1 MMNKNFFEK
10 VKIADV
16 VITELCWGEV
26 FREFCDRIGAG
37 VFFKMQADGLRRT
50 VGDEEADAFLV
61 AAATGYLQV
70 SRDGDNNLVSASWH
84 SLAQE
89 EEDEIEEDAKIR
101 YAELMNG
108 KPLHLT
114 VDFEAP
120 PYAVGI
126 GYDEYEVQD
135 DSGTYEEDFKG
146 VGEYDTLDLQIL
158 RDKGLDFLEAARHW
172 ERAAKKY
179 KEDKEKE
186 EKRKK
191 KMEQLRAL
199 AFSIDDTGDER
210 VETLV
215 ALVKEVF
222 NWG

>member
-16 VITELCWGEV
+16 VITELCWSAV
-26 FREFCDRIGAG
+26 FKEFCDRIEAG

-61 AAATGYLQV
+61 AAATGYLWV
-70 SRDGDNNLVSASWH
+70 SRDGDNNLVSAVWH
-84 SLAQE
+84 SLAQDE
-89 EEDEIEEDAKIR
+89 EETIEEEAGIR
-101 YAELMNG
+101 YAELMDG

-135 DSGTYEEDFKG
+135 DSGTYEEDFEG
-146 VGEYDTLDLQIL
+146 VGEYDTLVLQIL
-158 RDKGLDFLEAARHW
+158 RDKGLDFLEAARRW
-172 ERAAKKY
+172 EAAAKKY
-179 KEDKEKE
+179 KENKEKE

>member
-1 MMNKNFFEK
+1 MNKSFYEK

-16 VITELCWGEV
+16 VITELCWRAV

-50 VGDEEADAFLV
+50 IGDEEADAFLV

-70 SRDGDNNLVSASWH
+70 SRDGDENLVSAVWR
-84 SLAQE
+84 SLVQDE
-89 EEDEIEEDAKIR
+89 EEVEMR
-101 YAELMNG
+101 YAELMDG

-114 VDFEAP
+114 VDLEAQP
-120 PYAVGI
+120 HAVCV
-126 GYDEYEVQD
+126 GYDEYEVQV

-158 RDKGLDFLEAARHW
+158 RDKGLDLLEAARHW

-179 KEDKEKE
+179 REKEERE

-191 KMEQLRAL
+191 KMEQLRTL

>member
-1 MMNKNFFEK
+1 MNKSFYEK
-10 VKIADV
+10 VKIADS
-16 VITELCWGEV
+16 VITVLCWREV
-26 FREFCDRIGAG
+26 FREFCDCIGAG
-37 VFFKMQADGLRRT
+37 VFFKMQADGLRRA

-70 SRDGDNNLVSASWH
+70 SRDGDENLVSAVWR
-84 SLAQE
+84 SLVQNE
-89 EEDEIEEDAKIR
+89 EEVEMR

-114 VDFEAP
+114 VDLEAQP
-120 PYAVGI
+120 HAVCV
-126 GYDEYEVQD
+126 GYDEYEVQV

-146 VGEYDTLDLQIL
+146 VGEYDTLDLQVL
-158 RDKGLDFLEAARHW
+158 RDKEGLDFLEAARRW
-172 ERAAKKY
+172 EAAAKKY
-179 KEDKEKE
+179 KENKEKE

>member
-1 MMNKNFFEK
+1 MNKNFYEK
-10 VKIADV
+10 VKIADS
-16 VITELCWGEV
+16 VITVLCWRAV

-70 SRDGDNNLVSASWH
+70 SRDGDENLVSAVWR
-84 SLAQE
+84 SLVQDE
-89 EEDEIEEDAKIR
+89 EEVEMR
-101 YAELMNG
+101 YAELMDG

-114 VDFEAP
+114 VDLEAQ
-120 PYAVGI
+120 PYAVCV
-126 GYDEYEVQD
+126 GYDEYEVQV

-158 RDKGLDFLEAARHW
+158 RDNGLDLLEAARHW

-179 KEDKEKE
+179 REKEERE

-191 KMEQLRAL
+191 KMEQLRTL